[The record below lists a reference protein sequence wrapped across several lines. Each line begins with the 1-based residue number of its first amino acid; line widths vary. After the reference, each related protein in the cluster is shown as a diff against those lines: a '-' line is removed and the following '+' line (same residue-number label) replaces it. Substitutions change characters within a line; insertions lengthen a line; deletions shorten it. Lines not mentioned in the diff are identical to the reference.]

1 MSEYNRKWWDNMHGE
16 DRNSHQGGH
25 RNQWWGNGE
34 GDKSHH
40 SSNGNKWWEKDKNK
54 EDKNDKNESTNTTT
68 TPTPTGYI
76 ESDAVKALRA
86 QMEAQLGL
94 KPGEY
99 VSQWQPQIN
108 ATLNDI
114 LNRKDF
120 QYDLNGDALYQ
131 MYKDR
136 YVNLGQKAMMDTMGQ
151 AAALTGGYGNSAA
164 QMVGQQ
170 AYQNYLQG
178 LTDKIPEL
186 YQIALNQYNQA
197 GQDLYQRYG
206 LLNTQE
212 QNAYNQWQDNFNRWL
227 AERDF
232 TTGRYDTERG
242 FDYGTYRDT
251 ISDSQWKEE
260 LAAQEKQWQAQL
272 QLQREQFEFEKYMAL
287 KDEDS
292 GGGGGGGYS
301 SGGGSGSGGSKTYDV
316 VKEATKIAQSDGL
329 NAASKYIDAS
339 DASSAAKQAAKDNAA
354 GVAKTEAI
362 KKALQ
367 K

>member
-16 DRNSHQGGH
+16 DRNP
-25 RNQWWGNGE
+25 
-34 GDKSHH
+34 HH

-54 EDKNDKNESTNTTT
+54 EDKNESTNTTT

-76 ESDAVKALRA
+76 ESDAVKALRE

-170 AYQNYLQG
+170 AYQNYLLG

-186 YQIALNQYNQA
+186 YQIALDRYNQA

-212 QNAYNQWQDNFNRWL
+212 QNAYNQWQDNINRWL

-260 LAAQEKQWQAQL
+260 LAAQEHQWQAQL

-292 GGGGGGGYS
+292 GGGGGGGG
-301 SGGGSGSGGSKTYDV
+301 SGGGGSSNGGGYGSGYNDALYLVENSVSKSGQESIIQHAVDTGQI
-316 VKEATKIAQSDGL
+316 TK
-329 NAASKYIDAS
+329 
-339 DASSAAKQAAKDNAA
+339 A
-354 GVAKTEAI
+354 GAEKLIEKVGNTQYTK
-362 KKALQ
+362 
-367 K
+367 

>member
-16 DRNSHQGGH
+16 DRNPHQGGH
-25 RNQWWGNGE
+25 INQWWGNGE

-54 EDKNDKNESTNTTT
+54 EDKNESTNATTTPT

-186 YQIALNQYNQA
+186 YQIALDQYNQA

-260 LAAQEKQWQAQL
+260 LAAQERQWQAQL
-272 QLQREQFEFEKYMAL
+272 QLQREQFEFEKYMTL

-292 GGGGGGGYS
+292 GGGGGGGGYS
-301 SGGGSGSGGSKTYDV
+301 SGGGSSTGGGYGAGFKD
-316 VKEATKIAQSDGL
+316 AQYL
-329 NAASKYIDAS
+329 INNAADTKSQENVIEN
-339 DASSAAKQAAKDNAA
+339 AAKKGYITKA
-354 GVAKTEAI
+354 GAEELNKLVGNTQYTK
-362 KKALQ
+362 
-367 K
+367 

>member
-25 RNQWWGNGE
+25 RNQWWGNKNGE

-54 EDKNDKNESTNTTT
+54 EDKNESTT

-108 ATLNDI
+108 ATLHDI

-131 MYKDR
+131 MYKDS

-251 ISDSQWKEE
+251 VSDSQWKEE
-260 LAAQEKQWQAQL
+260 LAIQQQQM
-272 QLQREQFEFEKYMAL
+272 QLQREQYEFEKYMAMY
-287 KDEDS
+287 EAGMFDS
-292 GGGGGGGYS
+292 GSSSGGGGGGYS
-301 SGGGSGSGGSKTYDV
+301 SGGGSSTGDGYGAGFKD
-316 VKEATKIAQSDGL
+316 AQYL
-329 NAASKYIDAS
+329 INNAADTKSQENVIK
-339 DASSAAKQAAKDNAA
+339 NAA
-354 GVAKTEAI
+354 EKGLIT
-362 KKALQ
+362 KAGADELNKLVGNTQ
-367 K
+367 YTK

>member
-1 MSEYNRKWWDNMHGE
+1 MSEYNRKWWDNMHG
-16 DRNSHQGGH
+16 
-25 RNQWWGNGE
+25 QWWGNQNGE
-34 GDKSHH
+34 GDKFQHI
-40 SSNGNKWWEKDKNK
+40 SNGNKWWENNKNK
-54 EDKNDKNESTNTTT
+54 EDKNESTNTTT

-76 ESDAVKALRA
+76 ESDAVKALRE

-186 YQIALNQYNQA
+186 YQIALDRYNQA

-251 ISDSQWKEE
+251 VSDSQWKEE

-272 QLQREQFEFEKYMAL
+272 QLQREQFEMEKYMAMYEAGMF
-287 KDEDS
+287 DNDS
-292 GGGGGGGYS
+292 GGGS
-301 SGGGSGSGGSKTYDV
+301 SGGGSSTGGGYGAGFKDAQTLINSAAD
-316 VKEATKIAQSDGL
+316 TKSQENVIK
-329 NAASKYIDAS
+329 NAAEKGLIT
-339 DASSAAKQAAKDNAA
+339 KA
-354 GVAKTEAI
+354 GAEELNKLVGNTQYTK
-362 KKALQ
+362 
-367 K
+367 

>member
-186 YQIALNQYNQA
+186 YQIALDRYNQA

-260 LAAQEKQWQAQL
+260 LAAQERQWQAQL

-292 GGGGGGGYS
+292 GGGGGGGGGGYS
-301 SGGGSGSGGSKTYDV
+301 SSSGSKNLGAGYEDALTLIKYAAD
-316 VKEATKIAQSDGL
+316 TKSQENVIE
-329 NAASKYIDAS
+329 NAAKKGYITKNGADELN
-339 DASSAAKQAAKDNAA
+339 KLV
-354 GVAKTEAI
+354 GKTDYT
-362 KKALQ
+362 K
-367 K
+367 